1 MPELNS
7 ATEFDRYD
15 ITMNVIGGL
24 SDCSVIY
31 KAIDSFFSR
40 EDSIRDLA
48 SHRNE
53 FDLRTERSRTRVE
66 LAVRRSF
73 LQFYNQD
80 HKDLIQTIFQ
90 II

>member
-1 MPELNS
+1 MIVALYIKQLTP
-7 ATEFDRYD
+7 
-15 ITMNVIGGL
+15 
-24 SDCSVIY
+24 
-31 KAIDSFFSR
+31 FFSQ

-53 FDLRTERSRTRVE
+53 FNLRTEKSRTRVE

-80 HKDLIQTIFQ
+80 HKDLIRSYISKQHAIVGKGVGSVLAIRTK
-90 II
+90 